1 MGIIAG
7 SRLRAEVFGPEFIIE
22 VDTTNTAGGSNADRF
37 RFTGALGD
45 YDVVAKQGGSVVQT
59 FSNLS
64 DEEIITFIN
73 GPGIYVL
80 EVTAKATN
88 GFTGLAFNNSGD
100 RLKLNKINQFGVFN
114 DGRDGLF
121 YGCENLTEISN
132 DVDWLNVLTVSN
144 DLFRDCFSLTSLP
157 EALTFDALTSSSNTF
172 FGCSLTSLPSGMNLN
187 NLVTSY
193 SFFRHNDLTSLPDN
207 MRLDNLSIGVNMF
220 DRNPLTSLPSGMNLS
235 NLTNGIS
242 MFLGNSLT
250 SLPSGM
256 NLSNLTNGI
265 SMFRNVTIN
274 TTRYSEL
281 LVDMEDLNSNN
292 NVIFHGGNSEYNTTG
307 ETARDLLTTNQSWL
321 FEDGGLE

>member
-1 MGIIAG
+1 MNMGIIAA

-22 VDTTNTAGGSNADRF
+22 VDTSKVGSASDAFQFTNAQ
-37 RFTGALGD
+37 GD
-45 YDVVAKQGGSVVQT
+45 YDVIAKQGGSVVQT

-64 DEEIITFIN
+64 NEETITFIN

-100 RLKLNKINQFGVFN
+100 KLKLNKINQFGVFN
-114 DGRDGLF
+114 DGRNGLF

-132 DVDWLNVLTVSN
+132 DVDWLNVLIISN
-144 DLFRDCFSLTSLP
+144 NLFRNCFSLTSLP
-157 EALTFDALTSSSNTF
+157 EALTFDALTSSGNTF

-193 SFFRHNDLTSLPDN
+193 SFFRHNNLTSIPDN
-207 MRLDNLSIGVNMF
+207 MRLDNLSIAVNMF
-220 DRNPLTSLPSGMNLS
+220 DR
-235 NLTNGIS
+235 
-242 MFLGNSLT
+242 NSLT

-256 NLSNLTNGI
+256 NLSNLTNGRE
-265 SMFRNVTIN
+265 MFFNVTIN

-292 NVIFHGGNSEYNTTG
+292 NVDFHGGNSKYNTDG
-307 ETARDLLTTNQSWL
+307 ETARNLLTGSQNWNIT
-321 FEDGGLE
+321 DGGLE